1 MVGPV
6 NEVSCRF
13 FDVLIADLTARGVPT
28 TRLVQGTAVPPA
40 QLSDKDER
48 IDWDTFLAIMANGA
62 TLWSPTEFE
71 RLGRRSVEGSRGRF
85 IGVVARIRFA
95 VRQFFHCVA
104 SVAGPGRQMITCT
117 TT

>member
-1 MVGPV
+1 M

-71 RLGRRSVEGSRGRF
+71 RLGRRSVEGSRVRF
-85 IGVVARIRFA
+85 IGVVARMDA
-95 VRQFFHCVA
+95 AGVRRTPSARSQQRRSC
-104 SVAGPGRQMITCT
+104 SSR
-117 TT
+117 